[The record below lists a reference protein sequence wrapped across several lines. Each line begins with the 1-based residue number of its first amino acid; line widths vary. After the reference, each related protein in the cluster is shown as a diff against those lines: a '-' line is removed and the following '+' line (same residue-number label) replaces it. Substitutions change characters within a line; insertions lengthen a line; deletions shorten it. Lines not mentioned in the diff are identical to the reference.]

1 MLIIREGL
9 KANKFTSVCG
19 KSPASSDGDVGQVG
33 FIRGCDFGKVDMF
46 SKCTYDKYEWGI

>member
-46 SKCTYDKYEWGI
+46 SKCTYDKYE